1 MDKKHFLALI
11 LLYLPCLSF
20 CQEKE
25 LHFIHLAE
33 DEYETGNYRNALVHL
48 DSAARLSP
56 ADANIYLLEAK
67 VYIAR
72 SEKRKAIS
80 SYDVAIRYNP
90 NSDKAYLERAK
101 LRYEVG
107 DHRDYSLKD
116 MISALAIKPDYAPYY
131 IQYAYYLS
139 KTDNALTGFPDT
151 QQAIENTD
159 KAILLDPG
167 NAAYYNLRGQYK
179 YGAGE
184 RLGAILDFSRAI
196 ELDSTNAGYYYD
208 RGLVSL
214 VIEDY
219 ESAVY
224 DFTKGLLYDP
234 LNEDYL
240 QKRGHSK
247 FNMGRY
253 EEAVED
259 FSLTINT
266 IYRKFTLLPGNIPPN
281 HPLNKSLQRAYLF
294 RGSALIQ
301 LENTYEACQD
311 FKVARSLG
319 DHLAANYVSR
329 FCQ

>member
-11 LLYLPCLSF
+11 LLYIPCLSF
-20 CQEKE
+20 SQENE
-25 LHFIHLAE
+25 LHYIQLAE
-33 DEYETGNYRNALVHL
+33 YEYKSGNYRNALIHL

-56 ADANIYLLEAK
+56 LDANIYLLEAK
-67 VYIAR
+67 VYNAR
-72 SEKRKAIS
+72 DEKRKAIS

-116 MISALAIKPDYAPYY
+116 MRLAIAIKPDYAPYY

-151 QQAIENTD
+151 RQAIENTD
-159 KAILLDPG
+159 KAISLDSV
-167 NAAYYNLRGQYK
+167 NAAYYNLRGHYK

-184 RLGAILDFSRAI
+184 RLDAILDFSRAI
-196 ELDSTNAGYYYD
+196 VLDSTNAGYYHD

-266 IYRKFTLLPGNIPPN
+266 IYIKFTLLPGNIPPN